1 MQSQQS
7 DKLYSSFKNLSTKE
21 KKILMKGKSET
32 INEEDNLNRNNLIE
46 PFELNKMHCV
56 VESSG
61 SNSFSEMEASH
72 YGKRAG

>member
-1 MQSQQS
+1 
-7 DKLYSSFKNLSTKE
+7 
-21 KKILMKGKSET
+21 MKGKSET